1 MILFSLEHCGARDRL
16 RPLTPVAGRSAI
28 LGTIDFVPTWPTVL
42 AFASGAALP
51 AYLLLL
57 TRCGLARDPARK
69 LIAGGAASVVVW
81 GVLVAAVPGA
91 AANMSGLDLLNGLC
105 ALGAFF
111 IGFGLIWGVMTR
123 GYTFAMLVEFHRAGG
138 PLTEEALA
146 AAYSGG
152 RGLSWLFEKRLGG
165 IHRLGLIVRDG
176 GDVALTPAGRFV
188 AFGSRVALRVLGLKR
203 FG

>member
-1 MILFSLEHCGARDRL
+1 M
-16 RPLTPVAGRSAI
+16 
-28 LGTIDFVPTWPTVL
+28 L
-42 AFASGAALP
+42 ALASGAALP

-57 TRCGLARDPARK
+57 TWSGLARDPARK
-69 LIAGGAASVVVW
+69 LIGGGAISVVVW
-81 GVLVAAVPGA
+81 GALVAAIPGTA
-91 AANMSGLDLLNGLC
+91 ADTSSLDLLTGLC

-123 GYTFAMLVEFHRAGG
+123 GYTIAMLVEFHRAGG

-152 RGLSWLFEKRLGG
+152 RGLSWLFDKRLGG

-176 GDVALTPAGRFV
+176 GDVVLTPAGRFV
-188 AFGSRVALRVLGLKR
+188 AFGARAALRVLGLKR